1 MSTASG
7 NDVSK
12 AQSTFLGTVLS
23 NFTPE
28 AFHTLRRYLGTTAD
42 VKSVTNLLLRAQRF
56 TDAGAAV
63 ADRAT
68 RESDLREKQGMLAE
82 ASRLFGL
89 GKETAFHKACTDE
102 YLELLKDQDVL
113 RTKYG
118 AQDVAPESSSVTA
131 TLTSVLHFAAV
142 NVREQHRL
150 LADADKIGKKFRIPE
165 KRLWYIKVKAFAD
178 SEQWSNLRILAD
190 SKTKSPIG
198 YKPFARAAIKG
209 KQSVSEILK
218 YIEKIPVPEERYD
231 LFCEAALWKNAL
243 DEASRLKDGR
253 RIMNVKTLCNSPEM
267 QLLADQTLARI
278 A

>member
-1 MSTASG
+1 MLVVEMSPAISRLTHSF
-7 NDVSK
+7 VF
-12 AQSTFLGTVLS
+12 Q
-23 NFTPE
+23 
-28 AFHTLRRYLGTTAD
+28 
-42 VKSVTNLLLRAQRF
+42 
-56 TDAGAAV
+56 
-63 ADRAT
+63 
-68 RESDLREKQGMLAE
+68 E

-118 AQDVAPESSSVTA
+118 AHEVAPESSSVTA
-131 TLTSVLHFAAV
+131 TIASVLHFAAV

-190 SKTKSPIG
+190 SKTKPPIG

-209 KQSVSEILK
+209 KQSVSEVLK
-218 YIEKIPVPEERYD
+218 YIDKIPVPEERYD
-231 LFCEAALWKNAL
+231 LFCEAALWQKAL
-243 DEASRLKDGR
+243 EEASRLKDGR
-253 RIMNVKTLCNSPEM
+253 RILNVKTLCNSPEI